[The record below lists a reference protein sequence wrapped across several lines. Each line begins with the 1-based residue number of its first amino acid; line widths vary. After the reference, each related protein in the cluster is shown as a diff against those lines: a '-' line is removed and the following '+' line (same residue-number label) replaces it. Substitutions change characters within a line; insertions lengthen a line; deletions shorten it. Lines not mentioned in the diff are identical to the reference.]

1 MPDNHETTN
10 TPNSLRGVGPYGPN
24 GPEAEFRIPNSKKF
38 DPITLEILWRRLVSI
53 VDEADASVART
64 AFSSLLRDAH
74 DYTCMFTDSRGQELV
89 QGTFCTPGQAGAMA
103 LGVKTL
109 INSIALDNYQPGD
122 VFIVN
127 DPWLL
132 AGHLNDVCVMTPIF
146 YRERPVAFTA
156 CVFHHSDIGGR
167 VASDNRQVYEEGI
180 FIPPLKL
187 YEAGVLNES
196 VLELIRW
203 NVRTPEEVTG
213 DIRSQVAANHVC
225 AQKVIEM
232 LEDEGL
238 NTLDDLADE
247 IIDRTE
253 KSMRAAI
260 SKIPNGVY
268 PYEGIIEGAGKWDDI
283 AIKVTVAVKDSD
295 IHIDFDGT
303 SSQVDWGGNVVY
315 NFTYAYVFM
324 AVKSAFD
331 PDIPINEGAIR
342 PVKMTAPEGTVVNCK
357 FPAAVAARMQ
367 IGHFMT
373 EMVFKALAAATP
385 DNIIAESGGTPAQTN
400 IFYGKRYNAAP
411 WLTMIIRGGG
421 LGAGSRMDG
430 HHCAI
435 FPANGANTPVEIF
448 ESDTPLIVEERSLV
462 CDSGGPGKMRGGLG
476 RKMTIRVPDDDYAPQ
491 GPTSIAVQAGR
502 YKYPPRGLF
511 GAGPGFGA
519 RFLVNEQPGDP
530 SGLTL
535 CLPGDVIL
543 FDSAGGGGYGDPL
556 QRDPQAVAADVVNG
570 YVSIEKA
577 REDYGVVIDPA
588 TLRVDAA
595 ETEKLRTE
603 RYSKIEDCRLKI

>member
-1 MPDNHETTN
+1 MPASGVENNMPN
-10 TPNSLRGVGPYGPN
+10 TS
-24 GPEAEFRIPNSKKF
+24 KF

-103 LGVKTL
+103 LGVKKL
-109 INSIALDNYQPGD
+109 INSFPQDAYRPGD
-122 VFIVN
+122 VYIVN

-132 AGHLNDVCVMTPIF
+132 AGHLNDVCVMSPIF
-146 YRERPVAFTA
+146 YKDRPVAFTA

-167 VASDNRQVYEEGI
+167 VASDNRQVYEEGL

-187 YEAGVLNES
+187 YDAGVLNQE
-196 VLELIRW
+196 VLDLIRW

-225 AQKVIEM
+225 ARKVIEM
-232 LEDEGL
+232 LQDEGL
-238 NTLDDLADE
+238 DTLDDLADE
-247 IIDRTE
+247 IIERTE
-253 KSMRAAI
+253 KSMRQAI
-260 SKIPNGVY
+260 AGIQDGVY
-268 PYEGIIEGAGKWDDI
+268 PYEGIIEGAGKRDDI
-283 AIKVTVAVKDSD
+283 TIKLTVTVEGSD

-303 SSQVDWGGNVVY
+303 SPQVDWGGNVVY

-373 EMVFKALAAATP
+373 EMVFKALANAAP

-400 IFYGKRYNAAP
+400 IFYGKRRNGKP

-448 ESDTPLIVEERSLV
+448 ESDTPLMVAERSLV

-476 RKMTIRVPDDDYAPQ
+476 RKMVIRVPDDETAPQ
-491 GPTSIAVQAGR
+491 GPTSIAIQAGR
-502 YKYPPRGLF
+502 FKYAPRGLF
-511 GAGPGFGA
+511 GARPGA
-519 RFLVNEQPGDP
+519 IAQFLVNGQNGDP

-535 CLPGDVIL
+535 CANGDVIQ
-543 FDSAGGGGYGDPL
+543 FYSAGGGGYGDPL
-556 QRDPQAVAADVVNG
+556 QRDPEAVEADVRNG
-570 YVSIEKA
+570 YVSIERA

-588 TLRVDAA
+588 SLKVNTAATESLRAGR
-595 ETEKLRTE
+595 E
-603 RYSKIEDCRLKI
+603 